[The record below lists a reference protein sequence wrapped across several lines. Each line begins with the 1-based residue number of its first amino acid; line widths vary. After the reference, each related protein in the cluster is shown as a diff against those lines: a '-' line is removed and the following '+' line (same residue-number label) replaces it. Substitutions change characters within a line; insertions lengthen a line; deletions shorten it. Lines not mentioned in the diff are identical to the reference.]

1 MKRNERIVME
11 NDWLKRAKENLFE
24 KSEEQENFQKARQE
38 WLYKGLEDN
47 EYCEAECELC
57 NHEEIR
63 YEYIIKNKLNNNILV
78 VGSECI
84 KKFTDDFKTDFY
96 DVEGNLVNEKRLKKD
111 KKEYLKNILHEALD
125 KRLANSKNSFYKS
138 IVEKIKKDGKLTPRQ
153 LKCLHNF
160 YPTLDDM
167 GKRAFKSVVKV
178 SLRKEREKEQLDNL
192 NPIDL
197 EFVAQFMTSEQRK
210 RFYISNVK

>member
-1 MKRNERIVME
+1 M
-11 NDWLKRAKENLFE
+11 
-24 KSEEQENFQKARQE
+24 
-38 WLYKGLEDN
+38 EDN

-63 YEYIIKNKLNNNILV
+63 YEYIIKNKLNNNIMV

-96 DVEGNLVNEKRLKKD
+96 DIEGNLVSEKRLTKD
-111 KKEYLKNILHEALD
+111 KKEYLKSILHEALD
-125 KRLANSKNSFYKS
+125 KRLANSNSDFYKS
-138 IVEKIKKDGKLTPRQ
+138 IAEKIKKDGKLTPKQ
-153 LKCLHNF
+153 LKCLYNF

-178 SLRKEREKEQLDNL
+178 SLKKDKEKKQLTTL
-192 NPIDL
+192 SPIDL

-210 RFYISNVK
+210 THDIPT

>member
-1 MKRNERIVME
+1 MG
-11 NDWLKRAKENLFE
+11 NDWVQRAKKNLFE
-24 KSEEQENFQKARQE
+24 KSKEKEDFQKARQE
-38 WLYKGLEDN
+38 WQYKGLEDN

-63 YEYIIKNKLNNNILV
+63 YEYIIKNKLNNNIMV

-96 DVEGNLVNEKRLKKD
+96 DIEGNLVSEKRLTKD

-125 KRLANSKNSFYKS
+125 KRLANSNSNFYKS
-138 IVEKIKKDGKLTPRQ
+138 IAEKIKKDGKLTPKQ

-178 SLRKEREKEQLDNL
+178 SLKKDKEKEQLTTL
-192 NPIDL
+192 SPIDL

-210 RFYISNVK
+210 THGIAT